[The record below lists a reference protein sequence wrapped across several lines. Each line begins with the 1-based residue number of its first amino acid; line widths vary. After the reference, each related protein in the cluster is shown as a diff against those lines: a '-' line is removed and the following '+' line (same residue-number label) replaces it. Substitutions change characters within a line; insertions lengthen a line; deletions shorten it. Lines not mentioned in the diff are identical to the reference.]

1 MKKLIILLLIVS
13 STGAL
18 AQNNAVIGKWK
29 TIDDGTG
36 EAKSIIEIYER
47 NNKIYGKV
55 IKLFRKPGEDPD
67 PVCDECDEEDDRYKK
82 KIIGMEV
89 LRDMVKDEDE
99 YTDGNILDPK
109 DGKIYRCKIW
119 LEGADLMVRGYWGP
133 FYRTQTWKR
142 EP

>member
-1 MKKLIILLLIVS
+1 MKKLCILLFFL
-13 STGAL
+13 STVAV
-18 AQNNAVIGKWK
+18 AQNTVTGKWK

-47 NNKIYGKV
+47 DNKVYGKV
-55 IKLFRKPGEDPD
+55 IKLFRKKGENQD
-67 PVCDECDEEDDRYKK
+67 PVCDECDEDDPRYKK

-89 LRDMVKDEDE
+89 LRDMVKDGDE
-99 YTDGNILDPK
+99 YADGDILDPK

-119 LEGADLMVRGYWGP
+119 LEGADLKVRGYWGP